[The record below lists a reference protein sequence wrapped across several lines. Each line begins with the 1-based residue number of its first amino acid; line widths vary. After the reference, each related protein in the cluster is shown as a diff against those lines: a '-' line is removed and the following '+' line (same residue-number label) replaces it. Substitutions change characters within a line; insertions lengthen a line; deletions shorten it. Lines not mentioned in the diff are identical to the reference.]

1 MSVSEILPIA
11 IEDELKHS
19 YLEYAMS
26 VIVSRALP
34 DVRDGLK
41 PVHRRVLFAM
51 HVLGNDYNK
60 AYKKSARVVGD
71 VIGKYHPHGDS
82 AVYETIVRMAQNFS
96 LRYLLVDGQ
105 GNFGSVDGDSAAA
118 MRYTEVRMT
127 KLTHELIADLEKD
140 TVDWE
145 DNYDGTERIPKVMPT
160 RVPNLLING
169 AAGIAVGMA
178 TNMAPH
184 NLTEVLNACLA
195 YIDDSNIS
203 IEGLMQYI
211 SGPDFPTG
219 GIIYGRA
226 GIVDAYRTG
235 KGRLHIRGKY
245 HFEEDEKTSRITIV
259 FTEIPYQ
266 ANKARVIERIAELVK
281 EKKLE
286 GISELRDESDKDGMR
301 IAVDL
306 KRGENAEVIV
316 NNLFLQT
323 PLQSSFS
330 INMVCLDNGQPKLM
344 NLKDLV
350 AAFIRHRQEVVTRRT
365 MYELRKAR
373 ERGHTLEGLA
383 VALANIDDIIVT
395 IKTSS
400 SPSEARERLL
410 AKQWQAGGV
419 LALLE
424 KSGHRSVRPDEIEG
438 EDLSNP
444 FGLTGDQYRLSP
456 AQVNAILELRL
467 HRLTGLEHDKLLAEY
482 SEILVQIAK
491 LQAILDSFELLMNV
505 IRAELRAILEQ
516 YGDERR
522 TAIIES
528 RIDFTREDL
537 IPEEQV
543 VLTVSKT
550 GYAKTQLLSDYAAQR
565 RGGRG
570 KSATNMKEDDYIQHL
585 IVTSN
590 HATVLCFTD
599 KGKVYSLKVY
609 DVPQASRGSR
619 GRPMVNLLPLEATET
634 ITAILPVID
643 APKKFKERFVNF
655 KEFVSSNS
663 TELQKTEMISKPL
676 VELEEILATL
686 SEDSVDEI
694 PEVLKVPLKALN
706 AMFIEQA
713 ALNVQSDD
721 LLGDLVDGESNEST
735 LGSTTLGSELLDQ
748 FAAQVLSVVQ
758 NHYVFMATQQGTVKR
773 VELEQFS
780 NVRSNGLRAI
790 ELNDDDT
797 LIGVAVTDGEQQIML
812 FSNEGKAIRFAETDV
827 RCMGRTAKGVR
838 GIRIGTVQEVDQDV
852 DLDNVPDTDEQD
864 DTEDTPANIVTRVVS
879 LVVVPENGEVLT
891 ACANGYGK
899 RTPVG
904 DYPTKRRGG
913 KGVIAIKTS
922 ARNGEL
928 VGAVSIDEDHELLLI
943 TNGGTLVRTRASE
956 IATTGRNAQ
965 GVRLIRVGEDEVLVG
980 VVSLDDIAVEDEFIE
995 SIDPEAAIEDTDTD
1009 VIDAEV
1015 ADSDVEIAD
1024 SAEVADVD
1032 GESNATPEADTE

>member
-19 YLEYAMS
+19 YLDYAMS

-51 HVLGNDYNK
+51 HELGNDYNK

-71 VIGKYHPHGDS
+71 VIGKYHPHGDT
-82 AVYETIVRMAQNFS
+82 AVYDTIVRMAQDFS

-127 KLTHELIADLEKD
+127 RLAHELLADLEKD

-145 DNYDGTERIPKVMPT
+145 DNYDGSERIPQVMPT
-160 RVPNLLING
+160 RFPNLLVNG

-184 NLTEVLNACLA
+184 NLTEVINACLA
-195 YIDDSNIS
+195 YVDDSHIS
-203 IEGLMQYI
+203 IEGLMQHI

-219 GIIYGRA
+219 GIIYGKS
-226 GIVDAYRTG
+226 GIMDAYRTG

-245 HFEEDEKTSRITIV
+245 HFEEDEKTGRITIV

-301 IAVDL
+301 IAIDL
-306 KRGENAEVIV
+306 KRNENAEIIV
-316 NNLFLQT
+316 NNLFLHT

-344 NLKDLV
+344 NLKDLI

-365 MYELRKAR
+365 MFELRKAR
-373 ERGHTLEGLA
+373 ERGHILEGLA
-383 VALANIDDIIVT
+383 VALANIDDIIDS
-395 IKTSS
+395 IKTSAN
-400 SPSEARERLL
+400 PGEARERLL
-410 AKQWQAGGV
+410 AGTWQAGGV

-424 KSGHRSVRPDEIEG
+424 KSGRQSVRPDEIEG
-438 EDLSNP
+438 EDLTKP
-444 FGLTGDQYRLSP
+444 FGLTEQQYRLSP
-456 AQVNAILELRL
+456 AQVAAILELRL
-467 HRLTGLEHDKLLAEY
+467 HRLTGLEQDKLLGEY
-482 SEILVQIAK
+482 SEILEQIAG
-491 LQAILDSFELLMNV
+491 LQAILDSFDLLMEV
-505 IRAELRAILEQ
+505 IRGELRAILEQ
-516 YGDERR
+516 YGDGRR
-522 TAIIES
+522 SEIIES
-528 RIDFTREDL
+528 RVDFSREDL

-543 VLTVSKT
+543 VLTVSRA
-550 GYAKTQLLSDYAAQR
+550 GYAKTQPLSDYAAQR

-570 KSATNMKEDDYIQHL
+570 KSATSMKQDDFIQHL
-585 IVTSN
+585 AVTSN
-590 HATVLCFTD
+590 HATVLCFTNV
-599 KGKVYSLKVY
+599 GKVYSLKVY
-609 DVPQASRGSR
+609 EVPQASRGSR
-619 GRPMVNLLPLEATET
+619 GRPMVNLLPLEANET

-643 APKKFKERFVNF
+643 IPKKFKERFGNF
-655 KEFVSSNS
+655 KAFVKAQSTLLQAESSIAEHF
-663 TELQKTEMISKPL
+663 TR
-676 VELEEILATL
+676 LESVLSGL
-686 SEDSVDEI
+686 SEDSVDEL
-694 PEVLKVPLKALN
+694 PETLKEPLKALH
-706 AMFIEQA
+706 AV
-713 ALNVQSDD
+713 LNDQCSSAVAE
-721 LLGDLVDGESNEST
+721 GEASHSPVLT
-735 LGSTTLGSELLDQ
+735 Q
-748 FAAQVLSVVQ
+748 FAAQVENIVK
-758 NHYVFMATQQGTVKR
+758 NYYVFMATQCGTVKR

-790 ELNDDDT
+790 ELNADDT
-797 LIGVAVTDGEQQIML
+797 LIGVAITDGEQQIML
-812 FSNEGKAIRFAETDV
+812 FSNEGKAIRFAETDA
-827 RCMGRTAKGVR
+827 RAMGRTAKGVR
-838 GIRIGTVQEVDQDV
+838 GMRIGAVQELDQE
-852 DLDNVPDTDEQD
+852 LDQEQLSDNDEQEEHEAGCD
-864 DTEDTPANIVTRVVS
+864 SSGARIVS

-904 DYPTKRRGG
+904 DYPTKKRGG

-922 ARNGEL
+922 ERNGEL
-928 VGAVSIDEDHELLLI
+928 VGAVAIDEHHELLLI
-943 TNGGTLVRTRASE
+943 SNGGTLVRTRAAE

-965 GVRLIRVGEDEVLVG
+965 GVRLIRVDEDEVLVA
-980 VVSLDDIAVEDEFIE
+980 VVSLHDLADVEDSLNVEDGLNVEDSGAVEGIGEASVDEVSTAEPVNAEPVNQDQAE
-995 SIDPEAAIEDTDTD
+995 SDP
-1009 VIDAEV
+1009 AE
-1015 ADSDVEIAD
+1015 
-1024 SAEVADVD
+1024 
-1032 GESNATPEADTE
+1032 